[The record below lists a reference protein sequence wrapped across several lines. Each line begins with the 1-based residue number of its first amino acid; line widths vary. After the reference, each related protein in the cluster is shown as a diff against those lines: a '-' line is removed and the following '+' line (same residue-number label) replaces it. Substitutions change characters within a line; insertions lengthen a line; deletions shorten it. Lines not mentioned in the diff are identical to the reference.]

1 MCLEVAYYL
10 EHVSEIHYMLI
21 FKFIRMKKNASHTLK
36 FSNPMRKRPRRLLD
50 SAMLTISKVKF
61 KTRVTS

>member
-21 FKFIRMKKNASHTLK
+21 FKFIRMKKNASNTLK
-36 FSNPMRKRPRRLLD
+36 FSNPMRERPRRLLNN
-50 SAMLTISKVKF
+50 AMLIFLK
-61 KTRVTS
+61 